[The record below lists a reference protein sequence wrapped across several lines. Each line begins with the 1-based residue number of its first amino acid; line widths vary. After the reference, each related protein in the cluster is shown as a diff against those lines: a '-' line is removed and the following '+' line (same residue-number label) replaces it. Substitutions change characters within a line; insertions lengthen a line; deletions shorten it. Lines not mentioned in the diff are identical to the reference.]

1 MGAHTGSLEAKAT
14 SLREHWFKEYVADSN
29 TPGNMDERR
38 GAKNRDDESEEL
50 FLARQRLID
59 RGVHRLDSTPR
70 HRTVNVRRFRGR
82 G

>member
-38 GAKNRDDESEEL
+38 GPKSATMNQKS
-50 FLARQRLID
+50 FSWPA
-59 RGVHRLDSTPR
+59 SA
-70 HRTVNVRRFRGR
+70 
-82 G
+82 